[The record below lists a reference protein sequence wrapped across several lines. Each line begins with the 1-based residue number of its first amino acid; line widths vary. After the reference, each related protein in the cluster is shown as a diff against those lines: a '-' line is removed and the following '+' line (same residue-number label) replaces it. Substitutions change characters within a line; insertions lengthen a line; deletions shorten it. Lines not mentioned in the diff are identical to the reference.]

1 MMKKITLT
9 FLAIALAAS
18 TGCGGGGYSNSPV
31 TFDIV
36 TETRAPQTVFEDT
49 TEPETLPETRAAADT
64 DVTETVP
71 PVEIELVDFTPE
83 DIRANNA
90 ALRILTDH
98 TSFDYHTEVTDAS
111 GALIMTSDGKYI
123 NNGGMITLN
132 IVNAYADGQV
142 EYTEGT
148 RSADRP
154 GAIYAISGEKKYMV
168 VLPASSYDARV
179 ASYWFRKPS
188 GYTET
193 VAGITAKDGLELV
206 HVKAE
211 PENKS
216 DPHLETYYYIAP
228 KTGLIFAMATETYE
242 PDGTLRS
249 TSKTTIN
256 YDTATVIGEDISVQM
271 TDTGNDCAFTLTI
284 DPESETPEVQNFNI
298 ARDVN
303 VTFVGGG
310 YTLYSDAE
318 LGTEIDGM
326 NIDVN
331 RESAVIFAAKAAE

>member
-36 TETRAPQTVFEDT
+36 TETRAPQTVYEDT
-49 TEPETLPETRAAADT
+49 TEQTLPATEVDPDT
-64 DVTETVP
+64 EPAETVP

-83 DIRANNA
+83 DIRANNS
-90 ALRILTDH
+90 ALKILSEH
-98 TSFDYHTEVTDAS
+98 TSFDYHTELTDGS
-111 GALIMTSDGKYI
+111 GELIMTSDGKYI
-123 NNGGMITLN
+123 NIDGKITLN
-132 IVNAYADGQV
+132 IVNTYADGQV

-148 RSADRP
+148 RTDDQP
-154 GAIYAISGEKKYMV
+154 GAIYAISGGKKYMV
-168 VLPASSYDARV
+168 VLPAAAYDARV
-179 ASYWFRKPS
+179 ASYWFREPS

-193 VAGITAKDGLELV
+193 TADMAAQDGLEVV
-206 HVKAE
+206 HVRSV
-211 PENKS
+211 PENEGE
-216 DPHLETYYYIAP
+216 PHLESYYYVAP
-228 KTGLIFAMATETYE
+228 KTGLIFAMAIETYA
-242 PDGTLRS
+242 PDGTLTS
-249 TSKTTIN
+249 TSKTTVN
-256 YDTATVIGEDISVQM
+256 YDTANVIGEDISAQM
-271 TDTGNDCAFTLTI
+271 LGTGNDCALTLTI
-284 DPESETPEVQNFNI
+284 DPESGTPEVQNFNI